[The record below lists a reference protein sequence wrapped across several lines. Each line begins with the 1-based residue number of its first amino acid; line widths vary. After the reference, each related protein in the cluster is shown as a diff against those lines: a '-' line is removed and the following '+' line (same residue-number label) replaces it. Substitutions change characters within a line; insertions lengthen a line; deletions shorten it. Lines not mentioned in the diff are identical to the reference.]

1 MKLLR
6 LSIAI
11 ALLCT
16 AVFADAPQQITGRV
30 IDQSSQKPVEN
41 AVFYIESTNQFVQSD
56 ANGTFKMNVL
66 PGEYVA
72 QIMRVGYETAVQ
84 TIAIRESAAQTML
97 IELKQQPVTVED
109 ITVTEKASSLTLQSD
124 VYAREISETSPKDVG
139 LFLRSQPGFGAIRR
153 GGYAIDPVMRG
164 FKYEQL
170 NVQFDG
176 GIKVSH
182 ACPNRMDP
190 VTSHIRAQD
199 LEKIEIIKGPY
210 TVRYGQTLGGVVN
223 LVQKRP
229 ALTQT
234 LNAHAEIESG
244 YDSNGDSRTAR
255 GAVTISD
262 QKFDLFISGGTQD
275 AGNYENGDGVEI
287 PSSYRVNDYL
297 IRAGFRPAENH
308 RLQFSWRQSFVRDVL
323 HAALPMDSDLDDTD
337 IWAVDYAAQHL
348 GKTVFSLNAK
358 VFGSAADHV
367 MSNTLRPNYRMTHAV
382 ATVNS
387 EMLGGKIEIGL
398 TPAAK
403 TLWYFG
409 ADAQS
414 TAKNGFRERDVYMMN
429 GMMFNPPRE
438 FTDFIWQDSELQN
451 AGIFSE
457 VRQSLSP
464 KTTIVAGARVDFVQS
479 KINDPAPQFTAEYG
493 EIGTEKETNLSVTA
507 TLNHR
512 LNAKTELQLAAG
524 RGIRSAN
531 LTERYINHLSVGVDA
546 YEYFGNPYLKPE
558 VNHQADLS
566 VNRHLGNHTVRANVF
581 YSLINDYIS
590 AFVDENMPRVYMPG
604 TEPLFTKRFENIDRA
619 RQTGFELSLGGELG
633 KGFSYHS
640 GIAYT
645 HATDL
650 QRDQPLAEIPPLA
663 GQLRLRYDRGG
674 YFAESDLRIV
684 ARQDRISSAF
694 GESETPGF
702 SVANFR
708 AGWQFLTFAEAII
721 AVENLFNENYYE
733 HLNRSYTNMPEAGML
748 YEPGR
753 NVHLQLKLSR

>member
-84 TIAIRESAAQTML
+84 TIAIRESASQPML
-97 IELKQQPVTVED
+97 IALKQQPVTVED

-199 LEKIEIIKGPY
+199 LEKIEIVKGPY

-262 QKFDLFISGGTQD
+262 QKYDLFISGGTQD

-297 IRAGFRPAENH
+297 IRAGFRRRKITACNFPGGNPLCAMCCTPH
-308 RLQFSWRQSFVRDVL
+308 CRWIPISTIR
-323 HAALPMDSDLDDTD
+323 T
-337 IWAVDYAAQHL
+337 
-348 GKTVFSLNAK
+348 
-358 VFGSAADHV
+358 FGRWI
-367 MSNTLRPNYRMTHAV
+367 TLR
-382 ATVNS
+382 S
-387 EMLGGKIEIGL
+387 
-398 TPAAK
+398 
-403 TLWYFG
+403 
-409 ADAQS
+409 
-414 TAKNGFRERDVYMMN
+414 
-429 GMMFNPPRE
+429 
-438 FTDFIWQDSELQN
+438 
-451 AGIFSE
+451 
-457 VRQSLSP
+457 
-464 KTTIVAGARVDFVQS
+464 
-479 KINDPAPQFTAEYG
+479 
-493 EIGTEKETNLSVTA
+493 
-507 TLNHR
+507 
-512 LNAKTELQLAAG
+512 
-524 RGIRSAN
+524 
-531 LTERYINHLSVGVDA
+531 
-546 YEYFGNPYLKPE
+546 
-558 VNHQADLS
+558 
-566 VNRHLGNHTVRANVF
+566 
-581 YSLINDYIS
+581 IS
-590 AFVDENMPRVYMPG
+590 AKPF
-604 TEPLFTKRFENIDRA
+604 
-619 RQTGFELSLGGELG
+619 
-633 KGFSYHS
+633 
-640 GIAYT
+640 
-645 HATDL
+645 
-650 QRDQPLAEIPPLA
+650 
-663 GQLRLRYDRGG
+663 
-674 YFAESDLRIV
+674 
-684 ARQDRISSAF
+684 
-694 GESETPGF
+694 
-702 SVANFR
+702 FR
-708 AGWQFLTFAEAII
+708 
-721 AVENLFNENYYE
+721 
-733 HLNRSYTNMPEAGML
+733 
-748 YEPGR
+748 
-753 NVHLQLKLSR
+753 